1 MGQEI
6 KTFKALGRENRI
18 LCLIVEGEPN
28 ASDRPDSGL
37 LECFPEAVRYHFDEL
52 GQRTLARTEPI
63 AADLRDGKDGKTNAR
78 LKIVAG
84 VVGVSFDEL
93 RQREK
98 RRRLWR
104 RIRYAFGA
112 LALLAA
118 IGATWFTF
126 TIRQIREEDFDAGL
140 RELLNARPDRA
151 APYLAE
157 AYSLGIDS
165 PTLRFLLPQ
174 ALRPLEIE
182 WTDLTGHR
190 NNVISVRYSDDGER
204 LATGSV
210 DRTARIWDASGK
222 PVRVLEGHT
231 DTVGDAAF
239 SPDGSRVVTSSTDRT
254 AIVWDLAGTRMATL
268 SGHAAGVA
276 SAVFSPDGARV
287 LTVSDAARLWD
298 PATGRL
304 LHAFEHRHSF
314 GVHLKRLTFSPDGR
328 RVVLPGPGAIAQVWN
343 TETGELV
350 FALDAKEGGV
360 ATAVYSPDGS
370 RIVTSGKIA
379 QVWDAAT
386 GTLLG
391 KLEGHTEQVV
401 DAEFGAKDGLIV
413 TASWDGTA
421 KVWGPDFGA
430 RRTLGGHRPNLQSAQ
445 FSPDGTLVITR
456 DATGVK
462 VWDATTGRLRAEYD
476 TRAGMSRAAAS
487 PKTPAVASPMLNNQ
501 ATIMHVPNNGW
512 SHRLIPRHGQITA
525 IASSVDGARL
535 AFGGRGGASLWD
547 VDKDRRVELRDGPGA
562 AVNSIELSA
571 DGARLLATMGG
582 SSFTVWDTLNGRAL
596 ATLAERVPPGGFPA
610 GMLRGSIHPD
620 GSRVVVAGTGRN
632 ATVWDLDKKA
642 PVHSLV
648 HNTHGV
654 SLAQY
659 SPDGSAIVTADLR
672 RLYVWEAATGK
683 ALVSADAQG
692 GFVDAVAFS
701 RDGRRLASLDDQ
713 GSIKLWDASTLRLLA
728 TLRDVGKRAVSLAFR
743 SDGAFLVTAHSDG
756 SVKFWDGASGM
767 LVYSLDAAAPEDSA
781 RSPWGLRAV
790 AFTADGAWLIAASGD
805 IADFWDAREE
815 TRNPA
820 QVAAFVRCVAPWM
833 IKGGKLV
840 ERAFDPNAC
849 R

>member
-210 DRTARIWDASGK
+210 DRTARIWDASGN

-254 AIVWDLAGTRMATL
+254 AIVWGFGGNADGNPFGTRGRRCERRFQPRRRACADRQRCRQALGPRYRT
-268 SGHAAGVA
+268 AA
-276 SAVFSPDGARV
+276 ARV
-287 LTVSDAARLWD
+287 RTPPFVRRASQAPDIQSRWPAR
-298 PATGRL
+298 RL
-304 LHAFEHRHSF
+304 A
-314 GVHLKRLTFSPDGR
+314 
-328 RVVLPGPGAIAQVWN
+328 
-343 TETGELV
+343 
-350 FALDAKEGGV
+350 
-360 ATAVYSPDGS
+360 
-370 RIVTSGKIA
+370 
-379 QVWDAAT
+379 
-386 GTLLG
+386 
-391 KLEGHTEQVV
+391 
-401 DAEFGAKDGLIV
+401 
-413 TASWDGTA
+413 
-421 KVWGPDFGA
+421 GA
-430 RRTLGGHRPNLQSAQ
+430 RRHRP
-445 FSPDGTLVITR
+445 GVEYR
-456 DATGVK
+456 D
-462 VWDATTGRLRAEYD
+462 R
-476 TRAGMSRAAAS
+476 
-487 PKTPAVASPMLNNQ
+487 
-501 ATIMHVPNNGW
+501 
-512 SHRLIPRHGQITA
+512 
-525 IASSVDGARL
+525 
-535 AFGGRGGASLWD
+535 
-547 VDKDRRVELRDGPGA
+547 
-562 AVNSIELSA
+562 
-571 DGARLLATMGG
+571 
-582 SSFTVWDTLNGRAL
+582 
-596 ATLAERVPPGGFPA
+596 
-610 GMLRGSIHPD
+610 
-620 GSRVVVAGTGRN
+620 
-632 ATVWDLDKKA
+632 
-642 PVHSLV
+642 
-648 HNTHGV
+648 
-654 SLAQY
+654 
-659 SPDGSAIVTADLR
+659 
-672 RLYVWEAATGK
+672 
-683 ALVSADAQG
+683 
-692 GFVDAVAFS
+692 
-701 RDGRRLASLDDQ
+701 
-713 GSIKLWDASTLRLLA
+713 
-728 TLRDVGKRAVSLAFR
+728 
-743 SDGAFLVTAHSDG
+743 
-756 SVKFWDGASGM
+756 
-767 LVYSLDAAAPEDSA
+767 
-781 RSPWGLRAV
+781 
-790 AFTADGAWLIAASGD
+790 
-805 IADFWDAREE
+805 
-815 TRNPA
+815 
-820 QVAAFVRCVAPWM
+820 
-833 IKGGKLV
+833 
-840 ERAFDPNAC
+840 
-849 R
+849 